1 MHSFRSLLLG
11 LFACSLSLLGQT
23 GQTLP
28 SLPPRGT
35 VLMANHEGKLWQLVD
50 VKGRRGVVR
59 QGNQELT
66 LPKEQSYLP
75 MRNDDLAPG
84 YIDVIKD
91 QSVTDYYDGPAESD
105 SVASRAKVYVTGNQ
119 FEAYVQ
125 STTSIED
132 CCIVLIY
139 VNNSYLKGADPELH
153 CTMVLNR
160 VGDLAPGKKKLIR
173 ITMTDIKANAFNSAY
188 CVLFLSKGREVKSS
202 YSQITDRT
210 MSMIEARQ
218 HVLSVERYIE
228 ENREQDK
235 PVAVY
240 SQERVRLPQHSAGVA
255 IPDSVEATFTVDSEG
270 NVGGLEI
277 PQASLPKDLYLALYA
292 SVSAWRFLP
301 KLEHGRA
308 VPCVVRI
315 PISLKT

>member
-1 MHSFRSLLLG
+1 
-11 LFACSLSLLGQT
+11 
-23 GQTLP
+23 
-28 SLPPRGT
+28 
-35 VLMANHEGKLWQLVD
+35 MAKQEGKLWQLVD

-59 QGNQELT
+59 LGTQEMT

-75 MRNDDLAPG
+75 MRNDDVAPG

-91 QSVTDYYDGPAESD
+91 ESVTTYFDEPGQSD
-105 SVASRAKVYVTGNQ
+105 SVASRSKVYVTGNQ

-125 STTSIED
+125 SKTAIED
-132 CCIVLIY
+132 CCIALFF
-139 VNNSYLKGADPELH
+139 VNTNYLKGADPELH

-160 VGDLAPGKKKLIR
+160 VGDLAPGKRKLIR

-188 CVLFLSKGREVKSS
+188 YVLFLSKGREVKSS
-202 YSQITDRT
+202 YSGLTDRC
-210 MSMIEARQ
+210 MAMIEARQ

-228 ENREQDK
+228 QNKGQDK

-240 SQERVRLPQHSAGVA
+240 SQERVRLPQLPAGVS
-255 IPDSVEATFTVDSEG
+255 IPDSVEAAFTVDSEG

-277 PQASLPKDLYLALYA
+277 AQASLPTEVYQILYA
-292 SVSAWRFLP
+292 SVRTWRFLP
-301 KLEHGRA
+301 QLERGRA

-315 PISLKT
+315 PISLKG